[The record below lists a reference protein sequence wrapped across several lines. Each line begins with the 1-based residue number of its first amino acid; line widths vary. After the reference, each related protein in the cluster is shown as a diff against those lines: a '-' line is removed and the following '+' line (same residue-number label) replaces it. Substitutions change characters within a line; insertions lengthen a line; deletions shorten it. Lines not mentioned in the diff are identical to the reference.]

1 MKKNIFDRFNLKNIL
16 SVAFSVFLLAFSYAC
31 VIPGNAKGSVSDTAY
46 SQSGKHYTYY
56 RPYRNIMKTVTGH
69 AGKPDGTYDI
79 HTGETISYKKGYAFS
94 FHQNEPDE
102 NGNFKSVYG
111 RYTEAEY
118 DRIANELAEKYDLP
132 INIGVYDGSPEVSFY
147 STDLNIAMSVAE
159 KYNQQSIYDCNEDK
173 LIENPHYNPKLNPMK
188 P

>member
-1 MKKNIFDRFNLKNIL
+1 MKKNIFDKINLKKIL
-16 SVAFSVFLLAFSYAC
+16 TGLFSIFLLAFSYAC
-31 VIPGNAKGSVSDTAY
+31 VIPGNAKISGSAIVY

-56 RPYRNIMKTVTGH
+56 RPYRNIMQTVIGH

-79 HTGETISYKKGYAFS
+79 HTGETISYTEGYCFS

-111 RYTEAEY
+111 RYAEAEY

-147 STDLNIAMSVAE
+147 STDLNTAMSVVE
-159 KYNQQSIYDCNEDK
+159 KYNQQSIYDCKADK

>member
-31 VIPGNAKGSVSDTAY
+31 VIPGNTRGSVSDTAY

-56 RPYRNIMKTVTGH
+56 SPYRNIMQTVIGH

-118 DRIANELAEKYDLP
+118 DRIANELAEKY
-132 INIGVYDGSPEVSFY
+132 
-147 STDLNIAMSVAE
+147 
-159 KYNQQSIYDCNEDK
+159 NQQSIYDCKADK